1 MWISKAT
8 TENMLGLPKFTSWPI
23 LVLLLA
29 LAIPAPVFAQG
40 CAMCYQNAAASGTQG
55 INALRN
61 GILILLFPPIFISM
75 IIGVFAYTKRNQ
87 FNAQDRALTS
97 ELDGTP

>member
-1 MWISKAT
+1 MR
-8 TENMLGLPKFTSWPI
+8 LQKFTSWSI
-23 LVLLLA
+23 LALLFA
-29 LAIPAPVFAQG
+29 LAIPVPLFGQG

-75 IIGVFAYTKRNQ
+75 IIGVFAYSKRNQ
-87 FNAQDRALTS
+87 FNAQDRALAS
-97 ELDGTP
+97 ELDGTSS